1 MPVSI
6 PHRQLALYLDTRIWP
21 RTPIMRVRFLSGNEH
36 KVSEAVAILRPAG
49 VEVVPL
55 SIKVDELQNSN
66 IHTIVNDKL
75 TKAFHMTGHP
85 LFVEHT
91 GLFIDSLKGFPGGLT
106 QVFWDTLQ
114 ADAISELFGQ
124 GQTTGV
130 TARTIIGYCDGRK
143 IFEFE
148 GEVRGNIA
156 REPRGNRDFQWDCV
170 FIPEGHSET
179 FAEMGTKK
187 NEISM
192 RRRALDAFSMHLRG
206 NGI

>member
-1 MPVSI
+1 
-6 PHRQLALYLDTRIWP
+6 
-21 RTPIMRVRFLSGNEH
+21 MRVRFLSGNEH
-36 KVSEAVAILRPAG
+36 KISEAVAILRPAG

-55 SIKVDELQNSN
+55 SVKVEELQNSN
-66 IHTIVNDKL
+66 IRTIVNDKII
-75 TKAFHMTGHP
+75 KAFHITGHP

-91 GLFIDSLKGFPGGLT
+91 GLFIDRLKGFPGGLT
-106 QVFWDTLQ
+106 QIFWDTLQ
-114 ADAISELFGQ
+114 ADTISELFGQ
-124 GQTTGV
+124 GENTGV

-156 REPRGNRDFQWDCV
+156 RTPRGKTDFQWDCV

-179 FAEMGTKK
+179 FAEMGAKK

-192 RRRALDAFSMHLRG
+192 RRRALDAFSAHLRAAPRA
-206 NGI
+206 

>member
-1 MPVSI
+1 
-6 PHRQLALYLDTRIWP
+6 
-21 RTPIMRVRFLSGNEH
+21 MRVRFLSGNKH
-36 KVSEAVAILRPAG
+36 KISEAIAILRPVG

-55 SIKVDELQNSN
+55 AIKVEELQNSD
-66 IHTIVNDKL
+66 IHTIVNDKV

-114 ADAISELFGQ
+114 ADTISKLFGQ
-124 GQTTGV
+124 GINTGV
-130 TARTIIGYCDGRK
+130 TARTIIGYCDGRRICK
-143 IFEFE
+143 FE
-148 GEVRGNIA
+148 GELRGNIA
-156 REPRGNRDFQWDCV
+156 PEPRGNTDFQWDCV

-192 RRRALDAFSMHLRG
+192 RRRALDAFSAHLTCTRHA
-206 NGI
+206 